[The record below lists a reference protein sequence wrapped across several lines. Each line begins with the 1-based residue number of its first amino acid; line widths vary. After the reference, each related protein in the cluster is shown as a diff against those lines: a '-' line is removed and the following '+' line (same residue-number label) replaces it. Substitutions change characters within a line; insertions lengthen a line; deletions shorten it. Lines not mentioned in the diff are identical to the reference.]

1 MEVDARLQ
9 EGEDLGGVG
18 GGGGSVGTIFY
29 TTGTSGQVRYSKL
42 SNILCEYTSQKSDSL
57 RGDHLSFSRLSLVQ
71 YL

>member
-18 GGGGSVGTIFY
+18 GGESVGTIFY

-57 RGDHLSFSRLSLVQ
+57 RGGSPQLF
-71 YL
+71 